1 MATEIQLRRSQWF
14 YDDTGYYS
22 YVLLNAPEDQ
32 FKKVQQILRSN
43 GLRVLLAGKSYRPAS
58 NGVQYQWYIRVSD
71 ESGRHPTH
79 ERVNGIFATYEAVE
93 TKGVVP
99 EVEFRK
105 LADKVTA
112 QGEEIRKL
120 KAALSG
126 KERQYQIAAQ
136 RLESVRKQNQEL
148 QAIYEK
154 AQLELQEYRQR
165 IHRLELRLRQIQETA
180 LKPEDVTQIRRDYED
195 TIQAL
200 RQELEDKEKE
210 LASWISNFEPEVQ
223 EREQEITALR
233 NQLLD
238 LQNQIAIVEGEK
250 RHLIDQIQEIR
261 AAREVE
267 PEKENPEYLFRETLS
282 ILLPDIEFLGGS
294 FDTLWR
300 EMQNPTSVLRDLTKL
315 GQLKAKRVRRADEW
329 LERHIGSEWRLYFR
343 RCEDAK
349 YQVLISHKNTQE
361 ADIDWL
367 KRQ

>member
-14 YDDTGYYS
+14 YDDAGYYS
-22 YVLLNAPEDQ
+22 YVLLNASEDQ
-32 FKKVQQILRSN
+32 AKNIQQILRSN
-43 GLRVLLAGKSYRPAS
+43 GLQVLFAGKSYRPAS

-71 ESGRHPTH
+71 ESGRHPTR
-79 ERVNGIFATYEAVE
+79 ERVNGIFATYEAIEV
-93 TKGVVP
+93 KGVVP
-99 EVEFRK
+99 EAELRK

-112 QGEEIRKL
+112 QGEEIRRL
-120 KAALSG
+120 GTALSE

-136 RLESVRKQNQEL
+136 RSESVRKQNQEL
-148 QAIYEK
+148 RAIYEK
-154 AQLELQEYRQR
+154 AQLELQECRQR
-165 IHRLELRLRQIQETA
+165 IHPLELRLRQIQETT
-180 LKPEDVTQIRRDYED
+180 LKPEDVTQIRRDYEY

-223 EREQEITALR
+223 EQEQEMTALR
-233 NQLLD
+233 NQMLD
-238 LQNQIAIVEGEK
+238 LQNQIAIVEEEK
-250 RHLIDQIQEIR
+250 GQLIDQIQEIR

-300 EMQNPTSVLRDLTKL
+300 EMQDPIDVLQDLTKL
-315 GQLKAKRVRRADEW
+315 AQLKAKRVRGADEW

-343 RCEDAK
+343 KCEDSK